1 MYARPMLSPKTA
13 VGEMSLRALIS
24 DPRNALLAFDF
35 DGVLS
40 PIVDDPEQAQPLP
53 DIFGAIADL
62 SLRVGAVAII
72 TGRPVSFVISRNGFH
87 VLESVSGLTIYGH
100 YGLERWDAISRTISS
115 QPAIGDI
122 AAVRA
127 ELEQLLRQA
136 HIPAGVWL
144 EDKGSAVAVHTRR
157 TADPD
162 AALAVVSQPVQEV
175 ASRHQLRVEPGKM
188 VLEIRPAGIS
198 KGDVLREI
206 VSEHRFTSVLYAGD
220 DLGDLSAF
228 MAVDALRSTGVAGV
242 KVCSASAEAPEVAEA
257 ADLVVDGPVGIVDLL
272 AYIRREVESAAEAAG
287 R

>member
-1 MYARPMLSPKTA
+1 MYARPMSPKTA

-53 DIFGAIADL
+53 GIFGAIADL

-72 TGRPVSFVISRNGFH
+72 TGRPVSFVISRKGFQI
-87 VLESVSGLTIYGH
+87 LDIVSELTIYGH
-100 YGLERWDAISRTISS
+100 YGLERWDAISRKISS
-115 QPAIGDI
+115 QPTAGDI

-127 ELEQLLRQA
+127 ELEQLLHQA
-136 HIPAGVWL
+136 HVPAGVWL

-162 AALAVVSQPVQEV
+162 AALAVLSQPVQEV

-206 VSEHRFTSVLYAGD
+206 VAEHRFTGVLYAGD

-228 MAVDALRSTGVAGV
+228 AAVDALRNTGVAGV
-242 KVCSASAEAPEVAEA
+242 KVCSASAEAREVAEA
-257 ADLVVDGPVGIVDLL
+257 ADLVVDGPAGIVELL
-272 AYIRREVESAAEAAG
+272 AYLRREVESAAAAAG